1 MPDPARAIFDRFR
14 ALPHSEQIATP
25 YTLAGIMVWARRQP
39 KGIALDYGIGLGT
52 VTATLVT
59 AAPDLSIMAVER
71 DARFGRGDTITIT
84 RRAFTSDEIRV
95 PVFPSLSALLRD
107 PGCVPFSLVV
117 IDDGADTYDL
127 GTLAMRGLAPRAVL
141 ILEGNRPCERGAV
154 TAMLAHV
161 GRAHVVAT
169 WRPKDR
175 SKGYTVV
182 LCDATFGERLWFLG
196 VRVREGLL
204 DQIARWRGIRPGWR
218 RRDSDPHA

>member
-1 MPDPARAIFDRFR
+1 MSEAARALFDRFR
-14 ALPHSEQIATP
+14 ALPHSEQIATEFA
-25 YTLAGIMVWARRQP
+25 LVGIMAWARRRHEWR
-39 KGIALDYGIGLGT
+39 ALDYGAGIGT
-52 VTATLVT
+52 VTAAIH
-59 AAPDLSIMAVER
+59 AADAECPVVAVER
-71 DARFGRGDTITIT
+71 VEGWGYGGHSHPQWVAQSLHAAMEDA
-84 RRAFTSDEIRV
+84 
-95 PVFPSLSALLRD
+95 
-107 PGCVPFSLVV
+107 PFSLVV

-127 GTLAMRGLAPRAVL
+127 GTLAMQGLAPRAVV

-182 LCDATFGERLWFLG
+182 LCDAAFWERVWFLG
-196 VRVREGLL
+196 VRLREGLL